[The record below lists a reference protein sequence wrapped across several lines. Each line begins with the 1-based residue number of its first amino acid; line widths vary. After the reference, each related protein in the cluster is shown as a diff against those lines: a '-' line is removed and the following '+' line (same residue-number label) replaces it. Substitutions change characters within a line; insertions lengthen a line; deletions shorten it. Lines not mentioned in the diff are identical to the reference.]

1 MSHQDG
7 DSYFVYYLKQVS
19 DTSWQ
24 ILRSNNNSRPP
35 ATYAP
40 NVTPNYLDVNTG
52 PVRITLPRGSQLQ
65 FESSGCHVDFDYAT
79 MSGVDHRYYSNIYPH
94 NEGFIGWGRAN
105 SAYFRDQGNFH
116 FDIFLRAS
124 EDGEVRYD
132 IWQDG
137 AQMMFNSY
145 NVSYPADHMA
155 LTFLSGK
162 GHGFIPGQS
171 GQQVVIE
178 DPMGYIYHN
187 PRDVIA
193 LDYRTLIIFSG
204 STESNSTLPF
214 IYPSDN
220 SLRQDWREGLKI
232 YRLNSTPV
240 SITGTQNE
248 DTVTFQHSSYNSDTK
263 TYTTIGS
270 PLNIIITTTD
280 GVDTVPP
287 VFTSG
292 TTATAIDENSGAGQV
307 IYTATS
313 TDTADS
319 DAQDTFFMNNVY
331 YKLGDGADN
340 DRFSIKRIEMED
352 GNYTAEVTLIENPDY
367 DTKSQYN
374 FSVKV
379 FDEAGRAGG
388 SYTGS
393 FNEQFV
399 TLNINEV
406 DSDAPFINSGAIGT
420 ALDENSE
427 ANQDRT
433 NQTVYT
439 TTVTDINPVTF
450 SIVDGFG
457 FSIDSNTGIVKTN
470 SAFFGDHAVD
480 PVRTFTVVATD
491 SFGNSSQQ
499 TVEVE
504 INNLIPALAPITTE
518 NPNYE
523 FLLEQLVHTPEGTLK
538 EDRKA
543 RCYRFSQTLVVEEKQ
558 LFDFAYWGSMDFT
571 PSASFLAENPN
582 SNNDPYVGDYLGFP
596 PGVLVDQAPIP
607 PDPIEPPV
615 VQPDPEPEQPPDLS
629 PEPETE
635 SESGTIFIETSDP
648 PPGPDP
654 TLQFTDGAVL
664 VSSEGKILF
673 DSNGVPVKI
682 AEMNFTVN
690 DINTILDRM

>member
-1 MSHQDG
+1 MS
-7 DSYFVYYLKQVS
+7 SYLIYYIRQV
-19 DTSWQ
+19 DNTSWQ
-24 ILRSNNNSRPP
+24 ILRSNTNSRGPLFYD
-35 ATYAP
+35 ADWI
-40 NVTPNYLDVNTG
+40 DVGTG
-52 PVRITLPRGSQLQ
+52 PVRITLPRGAQIK
-65 FESSGCHVDFDYAT
+65 FESQGCHVDFDYAT

-94 NEGFIGWGRAN
+94 NEGFIGWGNAQ
-105 SAYFRDQGNFH
+105 SSYFTDRGDFH
-116 FDIFLRAS
+116 GDIFLRAS

-132 IWQDG
+132 IYQDEPLRN
-137 AQMMFNSY
+137 MNSY
-145 NVSYPADHMA
+145 SKTYPADHMT
-155 LTFLSGK
+155 LTFTSGR
-162 GHGFIPGQS
+162 GHGMIPGQS
-171 GQQVVIE
+171 GQQVVIDE
-178 DPMGYIYHN
+178 GIGYISTI
-187 PRDVIA
+187 PRDVIVP
-193 LDYRTLIIFSG
+193 DIHTLIIFSG
-204 STESNSTLPF
+204 ATESNTKLPF
-214 IYPSDN
+214 IIPDDPAN
-220 SLRQDWREGLKI
+220 RKLQNDQMKI
-232 YRLNSTPV
+232 YRLNTSPV
-240 SITGTQNE
+240 SLPDTQNE
-248 DTVTFQHSSYNSDTK
+248 DTVTFQHSLYNRDTK
-263 TYTTIGS
+263 TYTIIGS
-270 PLNIIITTTD
+270 PLNFQITTTD

-292 TTATAIDENSGAGQV
+292 TTATAIDENSGAGQA
-307 IYTATS
+307 IYTATID
-313 TDTADS
+313 DTADADS
-319 DAQDTFFMNNVY
+319 QDSFFNKNIY
-331 YKLGDGADN
+331 FRLGEGADN
-340 DRFSIKRIEMED
+340 DKFSLRRLIPLPTTVRRIGTD
-352 GNYTAEVTLIENPDY
+352 AAGDYTAEVTLKENPDY
-367 DTKSQYN
+367 NTKSQYN
-374 FSVKV
+374 FSIRAW
-379 FDEAGRAGG
+379 DETG
-388 SYTGS
+388 SYVSNFTEHS
-393 FNEQFV
+393 I

-427 ANQDRT
+427 ANQDKT

-439 TTVTDINPVTF
+439 TTVTDISPVTF
-450 SIVDGFG
+450 GIVDGFG

-470 SAFFGDHAVD
+470 SVFFGDHAVD

-596 PGVLVDQAPIP
+596 PGVLVDQNPIP
-607 PDPIEPPV
+607 PDSIEPPV

-635 SESGTIFIETSDP
+635 SEAGTIFIETSDP

-673 DSNGVPVKI
+673 DSNGIPVKI

-690 DINTILDRM
+690 DINIILDRM